1 MEIPLLLLA
10 AAFLV
15 AYAWPVLDPRLEPDL
30 RSFFELVSW
39 SIWAAFALDF
49 AVRIGLAD
57 DRVDYART
65 HWYDVGLIALPVL
78 RPLRMLR
85 LLALARLLNR
95 SAARSLVGRVTTYV
109 LGTAVMAVGLGAVAV
124 LDAERGAAHANIET
138 FGDALWWSTT
148 TVTTVGYGDQY
159 PVTVE
164 GRFIAVALMIVG
176 IATVGAVTAAIATW
190 MIAQVS
196 ADAEVEAD

>member
-39 SIWAAFALDF
+39 SIWAAFAVDF

-57 DRVDYART
+57 DRVDYARK

-124 LDAERGAAHANIET
+124 LDAERGAARANIET

-164 GRFIAVALMIVG
+164 GRFIAVVLMIVG

-196 ADAEVEAD
+196 ADAEVGAD